1 MTEPLDVVELL
12 IRDHRVMG
20 ELLRQLDEEERPDKL
35 RLIYLRL
42 VELMSGHEA
51 AEQQVVF
58 PALRSALPASGPAT
72 ANRLA
77 EHEEV
82 NELMAEMRGLT
93 PQGPGFEKR
102 ASALM
107 LQLQN
112 HFAHEEESVFPQLQ
126 AVLPR
131 EQLVEL
137 GRRVEAVKRR
147 APAFPE
153 PDRAPAAKAP
163 TGPTT
168 RPAIS

>member
-1 MTEPLDVVELL
+1 MAESLDVIELL
-12 IRDHRVMG
+12 IQDHRVMG
-20 ELLRQLDEEERPDKL
+20 KLLQQLDEAEQPEEL
-35 RLIYLRL
+35 RLIYFRL
-42 VELMSGHEA
+42 VELLSGHEA

-58 PALRSALPASGPAT
+58 PALRSALPATGQET

-107 LQLQN
+107 LELQN
-112 HFAHEEESVFPQLQ
+112 HFSNEEESVFPQLQ
-126 AVLPR
+126 AALSHD
-131 EQLVEL
+131 ELVEL
-137 GRRVEAVKRR
+137 AERVEAVKRR

-153 PDRAPAAKAP
+153 PERAPIVH
-163 TGPTT
+163 
-168 RPAIS
+168 RPAVS